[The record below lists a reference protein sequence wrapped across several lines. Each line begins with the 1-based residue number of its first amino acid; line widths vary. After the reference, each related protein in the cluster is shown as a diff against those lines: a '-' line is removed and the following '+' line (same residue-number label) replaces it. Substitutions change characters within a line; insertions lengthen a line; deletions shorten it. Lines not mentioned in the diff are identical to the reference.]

1 MASLGLVAVSVRV
14 SGRRGGRKRARRRLA
29 SQRREKCLLSRPSE
43 LHLEDRRSPTPLAQP
58 RHRCTSGFLVA
69 VLFTRARAR
78 DRVACRISP
87 APPPP
92 QTPLPTAETAKTLRP
107 RLFRSCSEAP
117 QTPRRAPETPKT
129 LSLFLRCSEPPQ
141 TPPPTGRTRKTRS
154 PQTRPRASRRSRRHS
169 SFATTR
175 TYLHLAGTVFREE
188 AERMERL
195 ALGGS
200 STEPSTDLSESQDTS
215 ADLTTA
221 EQAEAPSV

>member
-1 MASLGLVAVSVRV
+1 MGKRIAFQSSRDGNGEIYVIKSDGSGEQNLTRNPAVDLEPAWSPD
-14 SGRRGGRKRARRRLA
+14 GGWIAFAKQPPRR
-29 SQRREKCLLSRPSE
+29 P
-43 LHLEDRRSPTPLAQP
+43 LH
-58 RHRCTSGFLVA
+58 
-69 VLFTRARAR
+69 ARAR

-87 APPPP
+87 APRSP